1 MTGAVMRQH
10 YVTASSHITED
21 GCWSGEQMR

>member
-10 YVTASSHITED
+10 YITASSHVTEN
-21 GCWSGEQMR
+21 GCCSGERMR